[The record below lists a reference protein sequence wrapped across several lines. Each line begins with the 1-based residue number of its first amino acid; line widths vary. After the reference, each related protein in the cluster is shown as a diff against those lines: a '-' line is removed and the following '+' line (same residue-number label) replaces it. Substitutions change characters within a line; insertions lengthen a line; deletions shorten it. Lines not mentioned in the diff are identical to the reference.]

1 MKILLILSRNILEK
15 GNPRN
20 ESLLTRINYLSKL
33 AKVDVM
39 MPNINNTFQASN
51 IDVYYYKSPGTFG
64 IVLRCFYNLLF
75 FRPLQYNFSKPI
87 LDNKSMYP
95 IDETYD
101 LVIVDTIRVIGLL
114 KKIKTKVSMLDADDI
129 FSIRYSNQ
137 SSNNHKSSLLNAY
150 ENRTNS
156 FVLKIIKSLSA
167 FILIYEAKSFEM
179 MEKKYLELFNYVLL
193 ISEKEKKILEYLISQ
208 TKNIDKNTIISI
220 PHFSKNLL
228 CKSDYFEY
236 KKPKIANSAF
246 MVGNFKYP
254 PSLRS
259 FEVTVNEI
267 LPLILKKNRTFE
279 LHIFGPGLDFKKYEH
294 IKQIKYHGFVDD
306 LKSEISNFC
315 LNISFIPY
323 GSGVKTKI
331 VESMAWGKPVI
342 TNSIGAEGLNI
353 TNGIHMIIEDNLFTF
368 SSKVNQL
375 LYDHKMQ
382 EKLAS
387 EAFNLFLKNFSYQ
400 VVSKKWKTFIKGC

>member
-1 MKILLILSRNILEK
+1 MKILFILSRNILQK

-20 ESLLTRINYLSKL
+20 ESLLTRINYLSEL
-33 AKVDVM
+33 AKVDVI
-39 MPNINNTFQASN
+39 MPNINNKFKASN
-51 IDVYYYKSPGTFG
+51 TDVYYYKSPGTLG
-64 IVLRCFYNLLF
+64 IVLRSFYNLLF

-95 IDETYD
+95 INETYD

-156 FVLKIIKSLSA
+156 FVLKLIKFLSS
-167 FILIYEAKSFEM
+167 FILIYEAKSFERI
-179 MEKKYLELFNYVLL
+179 ERKYLELFNYVLL
-193 ISEKEKKILEYLISQ
+193 ISEKEKKILEHLISQ
-208 TKNIDKNTIISI
+208 TNNIDKNTIISI

-228 CKSDYFEY
+228 CKNDFFKY
-236 KKPKIANSAF
+236 KKPKFANTAF

-267 LPLILKKNRTFE
+267 LPQILKTNPTFE
-279 LHIFGPGLDFKKYEH
+279 LHIFGPGLDLKKYKH
-294 IKQIKYHGFVDD
+294 INQIKYHGFVDD
-306 LKSEISNFC
+306 LRTEISNFC

-353 TNGIHMIIEDNLFTF
+353 NNGIHMIIEDNLLTL
-368 SSKVNQL
+368 SNIVNDL
-375 LYDHKMQ
+375 LFDHEKQ

-387 EAFNLFLKNFSYQ
+387 EAFNLFLKSFSYQ
-400 VVSKKWKTFIKGC
+400 VVSRKWKTFIRGC